1 MTKQYQ
7 PRMHS
12 AEHLLNSVMV
22 AMFDCDRC
30 FSAHINKKKSKCDY
44 KFDRALTDEEVG
56 TIGEKVNAAIDA
68 GAVMLEEFVT
78 PEQAADLY
86 NLTRLPEG
94 VDSVRIVHL
103 GDFDACPCI
112 GEHVENTKEI
122 GEFTITTHSFED
134 GVLRIRYKLG
144 QPEE

>member
-1 MTKQYQ
+1 MAKHYQ

-12 AEHLLNSVMV
+12 AEHILNQVMV
-22 AMFDCDRC
+22 RKFDCDRC

-44 KFDRALTDEEVG
+44 NFERGLTDVEASEIEHG
-56 TIGEKVNAAIDA
+56 VNEAISS
-68 GAVMLEEFVT
+68 GLVVT
-78 PEQAADLY
+78 EQMISLKEADERF

-94 VDSVRIVHL
+94 VTEVRVVNI

-112 GEHVENTKEI
+112 GEHVENSNEI
-122 GEFTITTHSFED
+122 GEFKMVSHSFDD

-144 QPEE
+144 EPEI